1 MSKLKSIGL
10 VMMAVAVAAG
20 AAVAWGQ
27 SRTQDVE
34 VGITARSG
42 EDGRI
47 ELAIEYDGER
57 FSPSRRY
64 MTARQ
69 INARDGRWLRSTP
82 VSIQARIDAAA
93 DAPAEGLAEM
103 RMTTATDDGWIS
115 AVELERATYLTE
127 NTDSGV
133 ATFEAGEFRAPAA
146 PGSTAELVIQLGRW
160 AAGDL
165 DGQGGED
172 AAAIT
177 VERPGGSGAFY
188 FIHALTAD
196 EDGLRDAGA
205 VFLGDRIR
213 IEEVAIH
220 GGAITVRLLDRAPSA
235 AMSSEPDA
243 AVIRRF
249 AIEDGVLAEL
259 DDGRV
264 SAAELARATYLTENA
279 DAGVATLEA
288 GEFRAPAA
296 PGSTAELVIRL
307 GKWAA
312 GDLDG
317 RGGED
322 AAAITIEQPGGS
334 GTFYFVHAL
343 TAGEDGLRDAG
354 TVLLGDRIRV
364 EGVSIHDGVI
374 TVALLDR
381 APDAAM
387 SSEPNV
393 AVIRRFALEGGALV
407 EQGAGE

>member
-1 MSKLKSIGL
+1 MSKLKMIGL
-10 VMMAVAVAAG
+10 VLMAAAVAAG

-34 VGITARSG
+34 VGIAARSG
-42 EDGRI
+42 ADGRI
-47 ELAIEYDGER
+47 ELAIEYGGER
-57 FSPSRRY
+57 ILPGRRY
-64 MTARQ
+64 MTDQQ
-69 INARDGRWLRSTP
+69 INARNDRWLRSTP
-82 VSIQARIDAAA
+82 VAIQAQIDAGA
-93 DAPAEGLAEM
+93 DVPEAGLADT
-103 RMTTATDDGWIS
+103 RTTTATADGWVS
-115 AVELERATYLTE
+115 AAKLEQATYLTE
-127 NTDSGV
+127 NADAGAVTL
-133 ATFEAGEFRAPAA
+133 EAGEFRAPAA
-146 PGSTAELVIQLGRW
+146 PGSAAELVIQLGRW

-188 FIHALTAD
+188 FIHALTAG

-213 IEEVAIH
+213 VEEVAFH
-220 GGAITVRLLDRAPSA
+220 GGAITVALLDRAPSA
-235 AMSSEPDA
+235 AMSSEPD
-243 AVIRRF
+243 VPMLRRF
-249 AIEDGVLAEL
+249 AIEGGALVEL
-259 DDGRV
+259 DDGRI
-264 SAAELARATYLTENA
+264 SAAELERATYLTENA
-279 DAGVATLEA
+279 EAGSAALEA

-296 PGSTAELVIRL
+296 PGSAAELVIRL

-322 AAAITIEQPGGS
+322 AAAITVEQPGGS
-334 GTFYFVHAL
+334 GTFYYVHAL
-343 TAGEDGLRDAG
+343 IAGEDGLRDAG
-354 TVLLGDRIRV
+354 AVLLGDRVRV
-364 EGVSIHDGVI
+364 EGVSIHDGAI

-387 SSEPNV
+387 SSEPDV

-407 EQGAGE
+407 EQNAAE

>member
-1 MSKLKSIGL
+1 MSKLKVIGL
-10 VMMAVAVAAG
+10 VMLAAAVAAG

-27 SRTQDVE
+27 SRTQDIE
-34 VGITARSG
+34 VGVAARSV

-57 FSPSRRY
+57 VLPSRRY
-64 MTARQ
+64 MTAQQ
-69 INARDGRWLRSTP
+69 INARNNSWLRSTP
-82 VSIQARIDAAA
+82 VMIQAQIEASAGA
-93 DAPAEGLAEM
+93 SQAGLAETQT
-103 RMTTATDDGWIS
+103 TTATDASWVS
-115 AVELERATYLTE
+115 AARLEQATYLTE
-127 NTDSGV
+127 STDAGV
-133 ATFEAGEFRAPAA
+133 ATLDAGEFRAPAA
-146 PGSTAELVIQLGRW
+146 PGSAAELVIQLGSW

-188 FIHALTAD
+188 FIHALTAG
-196 EDGLRDAGA
+196 EDGLRDVGA

-213 IEEVAIH
+213 VEEVAIH

-235 AMSSEPDA
+235 AMSSEPDVA
-243 AVIRRF
+243 MLRRF
-249 AIEDGVLAEL
+249 AIEGGALVEL
-259 DDGRV
+259 DGGRI
-264 SAAELARATYLTENA
+264 SAAKLEQATYLTEST
-279 DAGVATLEA
+279 DAGTATLEA

-296 PGSTAELVIRL
+296 PGSAAELVIQL

-322 AAAITIEQPGGS
+322 AAAITVERPGGS
-334 GTFYFVHAL
+334 GAFYFVHAL
-343 TAGEDGLRDAG
+343 TAGDDGLRDAG
-354 TVLLGDRIRV
+354 AILLGDRIRV

-381 APDAAM
+381 ASDAAM
-387 SSEPNV
+387 ASEPNV
-393 AVIRRFALEGGALV
+393 AVIRRFALEDGALV
-407 EQGAGE
+407 EQNTAQ

>member
-1 MSKLKSIGL
+1 MSKLKVIGL
-10 VMMAVAVAAG
+10 MMMATVVAAG
-20 AAVAWGQ
+20 AAVVWGQ

-34 VGITARSG
+34 VGIAARSV

-57 FSPSRRY
+57 VLPSRRY
-64 MTARQ
+64 MTAGQ
-69 INARDGRWLRSTP
+69 INARNNSWLRSTP
-82 VSIQARIDAAA
+82 VTVQAQIESSA
-93 DAPAEGLAEM
+93 DASEDGLAET
-103 RMTTATDDGWIS
+103 RTTTATDAGWVS
-115 AVELERATYLTE
+115 AVDLERATYLTE
-127 NTDSGV
+127 STDGGV
-133 ATFEAGEFRAPAA
+133 ATLESGEFRAPAA
-146 PGSTAELVIQLGRW
+146 PGSAAELVIQLGSW

-188 FIHALTAD
+188 YIHALTAG
-196 EDGLRDAGA
+196 EDGLRDVGA

-220 GGAITVRLLDRAPSA
+220 NGTITVVLRDRAPSA
-235 AMSSEPDA
+235 AMSSEPDV
-243 AVIRRF
+243 AVLRRF
-249 AIEDGVLAEL
+249 AVEGGALVEL

-264 SAAELARATYLTENA
+264 SAAELERATYLTEST
-279 DAGVATLEA
+279 DTGVATLES

-296 PGSTAELVIRL
+296 PDSAAELVIQL

-322 AAAITIEQPGGS
+322 AAAVTVEQPGGS

-343 TAGEDGLRDAG
+343 VAGEDGLRDAG
-354 TVLLGDRIRV
+354 AVLLGDRIRV

-387 SSEPNV
+387 ASEPTV
-393 AVIRRFALEGGALV
+393 AVIRRFALEDGALA
-407 EQGAGE
+407 EQNAAE

>member
-1 MSKLKSIGL
+1 MSKFKVIGL
-10 VMMAVAVAAG
+10 VMMAAAVAAG

-27 SRTQDVE
+27 SRTQDIE
-34 VGITARSG
+34 VGVAARSV

-57 FSPSRRY
+57 VLPSRRY
-64 MTARQ
+64 MTTQQ
-69 INARDGRWLRSTP
+69 INARNNSWLRSTP
-82 VSIQARIDAAA
+82 VTIQAQIEASAGASQD
-93 DAPAEGLAEM
+93 GLAETQT
-103 RMTTATDDGWIS
+103 TTATDAGWVS
-115 AVELERATYLTE
+115 AARLEQATYLTE

-133 ATFEAGEFRAPAA
+133 ATLDAGEFRAPAA
-146 PGSTAELVIQLGRW
+146 PGSAAELVIQLGSW

-188 FIHALTAD
+188 FIHALTAG
-196 EDGLRDAGA
+196 EDGLRDVGA
-205 VFLGDRIR
+205 IFLGDRIR
-213 IEEVAIH
+213 VEEVAIH

-235 AMSSEPDA
+235 AMSSEPDVA
-243 AVIRRF
+243 MLRRF
-249 AIEDGVLAEL
+249 AIEGGALVEL
-259 DDGRV
+259 DGGRV
-264 SAAELARATYLTENA
+264 SAAKLEQATYLTEST
-279 DAGVATLEA
+279 DAGTATLEA

-296 PGSTAELVIRL
+296 PGSAAELVIQL

-322 AAAITIEQPGGS
+322 AAAITVERPGGS
-334 GTFYFVHAL
+334 GAFYFVHAL

-354 TVLLGDRIRV
+354 AILLGDRIRV

-381 APDAAM
+381 ASDAAM
-387 SSEPNV
+387 SSEPTV
-393 AVIRRFALEGGALV
+393 AVIRRFALEDGALV
-407 EQGAGE
+407 EQNAAQ